1 MLDDAVVL
9 LAMALNGDLD
19 ASYSVNALLPAVS
32 RRAGDAAP
40 PLIAAV
46 YDQVRTKAIIQGEE
60 PDAVPALVVTANAD
74 LSLYTLGGERTP
86 ASIGVARPQPGLA
99 GSPLILSVSY
109 VIRLTDAVPAAP
121 NTGYSL
127 TAIRRSIGRF
137 FAADEAT
144 RTLND
149 TLLLGTTQITERRL
163 LASKGNSA
171 LMGVVLAVCLV
182 EDLAP

>member
-1 MLDDAVVL
+1 
-9 LAMALNGDLD
+9 
-19 ASYSVNALLPAVS
+19 
-32 RRAGDAAP
+32 
-40 PLIAAV
+40 
-46 YDQVRTKAIIQGEE
+46 
-60 PDAVPALVVTANAD
+60 
-74 LSLYTLGGERTP
+74 
-86 ASIGVARPQPGLA
+86 
-99 GSPLILSVSY
+99 
-109 VIRLTDAVPAAP
+109 VPAAP

-137 FAADEAT
+137 FAADVAT

-149 TLLLGTTQITERRL
+149 TLLIGTTQITERRL